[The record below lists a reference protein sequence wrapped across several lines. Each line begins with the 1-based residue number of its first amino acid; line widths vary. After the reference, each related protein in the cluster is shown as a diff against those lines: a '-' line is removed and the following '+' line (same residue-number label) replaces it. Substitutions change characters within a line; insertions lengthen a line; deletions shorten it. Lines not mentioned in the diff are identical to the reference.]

1 LLAAFGL
8 LGLAYTGQFVVPA
21 LRPVAVAGVALYG
34 LPNVVNGAKQLTRG
48 QIGLSAMY
56 SVGLGFMLVG
66 GMPFTASVMASFMQA
81 WPQLAQRKLVR
92 AQRRLFAA
100 QRSRPAWAR
109 LESAA
114 GTELEVSVE
123 QLRAKDR
130 VVVRSGELV
139 PVDGV
144 VVEGTAVLVHAA
156 PLGRRFV
163 EDRAPGDGVV
173 AGAFVRSGAL
183 TVRVERVGADTI
195 ASYVDSL
202 LPHGALAGLPS
213 SLDAERIANRN
224 AKPALALSLLTV
236 WLTRTP
242 LPGQAVLR
250 PDYATGPRLSAQ
262 LSALQAVA
270 QGLQQGVLF
279 KNLAAIDRAR
289 AADFYVIDDSVG
301 IEPPARGGAP
311 VSGRVGIGRQ
321 VVAALRAQQR
331 KARIVYVSQRP
342 EAEARAVARVLGI
355 DAYHG
360 GLSPQQKADLIRG
373 LGGRTLWIGDGSSEG
388 APAVIAA
395 SSVSL
400 SVAPL
405 ARARQDAADV
415 LLTQYGLALVPE
427 VLELVDAHARRLRRD
442 YRTLYTLNLLGVAG
456 AFLAR
461 FNTLQVGLLSNVGTG
476 LIYARHAR
484 ALDLLASLVERQGS
498 RLRRAAS
505 D

>member
-1 LLAAFGL
+1 
-8 LGLAYTGQFVVPA
+8 
-21 LRPVAVAGVALYG
+21 
-34 LPNVVNGAKQLTRG
+34 
-48 QIGLSAMY
+48 
-56 SVGLGFMLVG
+56 
-66 GMPFTASVMASFMQA
+66 
-81 WPQLAQRKLVR
+81 
-92 AQRRLFAA
+92 
-100 QRSRPAWAR
+100 
-109 LESAA
+109 
-114 GTELEVSVE
+114 
-123 QLRAKDR
+123 
-130 VVVRSGELV
+130 
-139 PVDGV
+139 
-144 VVEGTAVLVHAA
+144 VLVHAA

-163 EDRAPGDGVV
+163 EDRAPGDGVT
-173 AGAFVRSGAL
+173 AGAFVREGSL
-183 TVRVERVGADTI
+183 TVRVEQAGADTV

-202 LPHGALAGLPS
+202 LPHGTLTGLSS

-301 IEPPARGGAP
+301 IEPPSRGSP
-311 VSGRVGIGRQ
+311 PPSSRVGIGRQ

-331 KARIVYVSQRP
+331 KARIVHVSQRP
-342 EAEARAVARVLGI
+342 EADARAVARTLGI

-373 LGGRTLWIGDGSSEG
+373 LGGRTLWIGDGSAEG
-388 APAVIAA
+388 AREAIAA

-427 VLELVDAHARRLRRD
+427 VLELADAHARRLRRD

-456 AFLAR
+456 AFLAS
-461 FNTLQVGLLSNVGTG
+461 FNALQVGLLSNVGTG